1 MSEQLTLAEKLV
13 LPVALEKVYGSPS
26 KPRGCALQI
35 DETRFLIDCL
45 SCKGTCVRV
54 TRPGVSSVVG
64 GSFSCPRCGGTG
76 EEVVGVLAA
85 HKICGRDGVD
95 YMQGWDEG
103 RALRAAGK
111 STSNSSTL
119 EKQRR

>member
-1 MSEQLTLAEKLV
+1 MSDAKQKALDLIIQAQ
-13 LPVALEKVYGSPS
+13 VAL
-26 KPRGCALQI
+26 
-35 DETRFLIDCL
+35 DEHL
-45 SCKGTCVRV
+45 
-54 TRPGVSSVVG
+54 GVSSVVG